1 MKNHSLFIARR
12 GEEGRMIFFLWGGGG
27 SNGYRGG
34 GGISHSQQCI
44 KGKRDYEKL
53 TANELLLRGDHK
65 NIKPK
70 FSNLPPPLPRA
81 LLHAINDGWSPKA
94 RVKFEPKHSNAQML
108 E

>member
-12 GEEGRMIFFLWGGGG
+12 GEEGWMIFCGGG
-27 SNGYRGG
+27 SKGFQGG

-44 KGKRDYEKL
+44 KEERDYKKL

-65 NIKPK
+65 NIKPTS
-70 FSNLPPPLPRA
+70 FPPPLPRA
-81 LLHAINDGWSPKA
+81 LTHGRSPKA

-108 E
+108 Q

>member
-12 GEEGRMIFFLWGGGG
+12 GEEGRMIFFCGGGGG

-70 FSNLPPPLPRA
+70 LSNLPPPLPRA

>member
-12 GEEGRMIFFLWGGGG
+12 GEEGWMIFLWGESKGFQ
-27 SNGYRGG
+27 GG

-44 KGKRDYEKL
+44 KEERDCKKL

-65 NIKPK
+65 NIKPT
-70 FSNLPPPLPRA
+70 SSPPPLPRA
-81 LLHAINDGWSPKA
+81 LTHGRSPKA

-108 E
+108 Q